1 MRFIPRSNH
10 NTTKTTPMAEDEE
23 NGIEYYGRKRARKEI
38 LNGFDSDSEGYGGS
52 DSEKEEEQSEEET
65 TKKEDEEEDDMFAS
79 DKEDENP
86 AKLSKK
92 EGFDVDEFEREQ
104 GLGKYDSERFETED
118 PTDQGIAGI
127 DVQQQQLDYHNNIED
142 LNGASE
148 KPKLDVQ
155 IEAFNL
161 REEAEQGVLDKD
173 MNYVPQEEDEPEEAW
188 LTDVKGTD
196 IEKARK
202 AQLQREAQSKK
213 KTSRSTKELLSIV
226 VNMLEPSETPL
237 ETLSRLAPK
246 KKKGKRQPL
255 LDDEKLRKQSVY
267 ELTGACDELMN
278 EKGLP
283 QLFDLSREELMRYYQ
298 RETGEEIVIQRGTKR
313 SSDSLE
319 ETEEDYGP
327 KVWEFRWTGE
337 DQVNGPYSAYEMN
350 YWKGSYFND
359 GVEVRRVGSEAFRPI
374 TDDDF

>member
-1 MRFIPRSNH
+1 MRFILRPNH
-10 NTTKTTPMAEDEE
+10 TTTNNIYMAEDEE
-23 NGIEYYGRKRARKEI
+23 NGIEYYGRKRPRKEI
-38 LNGFDSDSEGYGGS
+38 LNGFDSDSEGYGVS

-65 TKKEDEEEDDMFAS
+65 TKKDDDDDDDMFAS
-79 DKEDENP
+79 DKEDEKP
-86 AKLSKK
+86 TKK

-118 PTDQGIAGI
+118 LTDQGIAGI
-127 DVQQQQLDYHNNIED
+127 DVRQQQLDYHNNVED
-142 LNGASE
+142 HNGASE

-155 IEAFNL
+155 MEAFNL
-161 REEAEQGVLDKD
+161 REEAEQGLLDKD
-173 MNYVPQEEDEPEEAW
+173 MNYVPKEEDEAEEAW

-202 AQLQREAQSKK
+202 AQLQREAQAKK
-213 KTSRSTKELLSIV
+213 RIPRSTKELLSIV

-246 KKKGKRQPL
+246 KKKGKREPL
-255 LDDEKLRKQSVY
+255 LDAEKLRKQSVY

-278 EKGLP
+278 EKGIP

-298 RETGEEIVIQRGTKR
+298 RETGEEIVIHRGTKR
-313 SSDSLE
+313 NSDSLE

-327 KVWEFRWTGE
+327 KEWEFRWTGE

-374 TDDDF
+374 KDDDF